1 MTATKEAQA
10 LYWKWVDANKAK
22 TEFWTEN
29 YKKWDNEVDATY
41 KALNSFAEDCYYEWV
56 ATKNGKT
63 VEQVAYEINE
73 KIHSARD

>member
-1 MTATKEAQA
+1 MTTTMETQA

-22 TEFWTEN
+22 TEYWTEN
-29 YKKWDNEVDATY
+29 YKEWNDEVDATY
-41 KALNSFAEDCYYEWV
+41 RALDSLAETLYYEWV
-56 ATKNGKT
+56 AAKTSKT